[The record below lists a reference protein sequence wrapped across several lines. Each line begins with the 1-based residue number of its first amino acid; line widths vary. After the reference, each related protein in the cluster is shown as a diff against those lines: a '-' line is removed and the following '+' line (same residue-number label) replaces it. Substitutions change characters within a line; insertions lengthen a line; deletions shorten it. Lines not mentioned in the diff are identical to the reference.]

1 MIFKILI
8 SILTEGF
15 FKCIHFFIGTIHFN
29 THKDYF
35 ISMSKINFTPF
46 PLLTTERLTLR
57 QLTLEDDNEIFRLR
71 SDESVNK
78 FLDRPIA
85 KTIDDAIQF
94 INKINRSIS
103 KNELIYWAV
112 TFKNHFKLI
121 GTICLWNISDDCTN
135 AEIGFELLPDHQGK
149 GVMQA
154 VLPIVIKY
162 GFEIMKLN
170 FIEGEVDPNN
180 LKSIKLME
188 KNGFI
193 LQRRLKNTLIY
204 SLQNPNSIF

>member
-1 MIFKILI
+1 
-8 SILTEGF
+8 
-15 FKCIHFFIGTIHFN
+15 
-29 THKDYF
+29 
-35 ISMSKINFTPF
+35 MSKINFTPF

-94 INKINRSIS
+94 INKINKSIR

-121 GTICLWNISDDCTN
+121 GTICLWNISDDCTS

>member
-1 MIFKILI
+1 
-8 SILTEGF
+8 
-15 FKCIHFFIGTIHFN
+15 
-29 THKDYF
+29 
-35 ISMSKINFTPF
+35 
-46 PLLTTERLTLR
+46 
-57 QLTLEDDNEIFRLR
+57 
-71 SDESVNK
+71 
-78 FLDRPIA
+78 
-85 KTIDDAIQF
+85 
-94 INKINRSIS
+94 
-103 KNELIYWAV
+103 
-112 TFKNHFKLI
+112 
-121 GTICLWNISDDCTN
+121 
-135 AEIGFELLPDHQGK
+135 LLPDHQGK